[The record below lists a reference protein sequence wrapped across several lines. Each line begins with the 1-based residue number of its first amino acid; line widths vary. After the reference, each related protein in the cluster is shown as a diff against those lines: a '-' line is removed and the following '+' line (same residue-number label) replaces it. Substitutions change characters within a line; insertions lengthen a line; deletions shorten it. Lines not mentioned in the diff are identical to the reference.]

1 MRSESKEKIVG
12 EARSGPRL
20 NRSQVQGSRSWRPR
34 LPGGRERIRNSAG
47 SGSNILL
54 GVRGDEPCRAPGKA
68 SCRQEQE
75 IRLGNGIG
83 HSNVAIPGPR
93 AAFSYLAQ
101 IVGSKAR
108 ENLLL
113 WPRLCPGALSA
124 LQAGPSRGLS
134 PPPGVVHLWPLSLER
149 SRMRP
154 PPQEKASAWHSSQQI
169 RARCAGAHLRA
180 ALSPPLETSEV
191 IKPRGVRA

>member
-113 WPRLCPGALSA
+113 WPRLCPGAVSFTSWTQQRPFASSWRGPPVAPEPREIQDAAPAPGESQCVA
-124 LQAGPSRGLS
+124 LVPANSSKMCRRSPARGAL
-134 PPPGVVHLWPLSLER
+134 PTPGDF
-149 SRMRP
+149 
-154 PPQEKASAWHSSQQI
+154 
-169 RARCAGAHLRA
+169 
-180 ALSPPLETSEV
+180 
-191 IKPRGVRA
+191 RGHKTQGS